1 MPEPRLRGIRKGLSC
16 SAPLTDTTSV
26 LTHTTRVKKCAFRPG
41 QVSHLVHHI
50 LRNKQRQS
58 TNSDRILYKG
68 SLDLAVYSRA
78 ELKSSD
84 HKPVFA
90 IFRTVVWIVDRV
102 KQDALARLL
111 LENVTSTSNGEKLD
125 EKLAALTLRPSVNDC
140 AYSNSVLV
148 YRDLMGH
155 PVPPPSSEDSAW
167 WDRPGTC
174 SNNLAALS
182 LIDILLNSQILAH
195 QVTQTASL
203 SSQKR
208 RRHVVGRQT
217 RSIRQQILL
226 CHPLPRCPMRSCTPQ
241 PCRIL

>member
-1 MPEPRLRGIRKGLSC
+1 M
-16 SAPLTDTTSV
+16 
-26 LTHTTRVKKCAFRPG
+26 TRVKKCAFRPG
-41 QVSHLVHHI
+41 QVSHLAHHI

-58 TNSDRILYKG
+58 TNSDRILYQG
-68 SLDLAVYSRA
+68 SLDLTVYNRA

-125 EKLAALTLRPSVNDC
+125 EKLAALTLHPSVNDC
-140 AYSNSVLV
+140 AYFNPVLG
-148 YRDLMGH
+148 YCNLIGH

-174 SNNLAALS
+174 SDNLIAPNLV
-182 LIDILLNSQILAH
+182 DILPHSHILAH
-195 QVTQTASL
+195 
-203 SSQKR
+203 
-208 RRHVVGRQT
+208 
-217 RSIRQQILL
+217 
-226 CHPLPRCPMRSCTPQ
+226 
-241 PCRIL
+241 